1 MIWTP
6 SRVNGLVSIRDE
18 FFTVLLSAP
27 PAFSPYDA
35 PELFLPSGFL
45 AYVMWILWLL
55 LWQRFRVVARG
66 TRTAGHPAL
75 AHLIRPNRMFSELRS
90 QMNSTTIMHI
100 SY

>member
-35 PELFLPSGFL
+35 PELFLPSGFFGVRDVDL
-45 AYVMWILWLL
+45 V
-55 LWQRFRVVARG
+55 
-66 TRTAGHPAL
+66 AL
-75 AHLIRPNRMFSELRS
+75 AVAEIWRRGSWGEDGWSPCSGTFD
-90 QMNSTTIMHI
+90 
-100 SY
+100 